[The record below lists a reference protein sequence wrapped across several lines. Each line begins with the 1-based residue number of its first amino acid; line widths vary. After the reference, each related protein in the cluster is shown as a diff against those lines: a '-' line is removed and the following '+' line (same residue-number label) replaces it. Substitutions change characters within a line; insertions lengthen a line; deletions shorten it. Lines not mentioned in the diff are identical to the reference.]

1 VADFALFHFYI
12 VYIGLSR
19 WGHDAIARMGDARRA
34 AMQSRIAAIYCS
46 AENLFALERSFRLN
60 SVEKVCPI
68 AAGRDLKVP

>member
-1 VADFALFHFYI
+1 MMRLP
-12 VYIGLSR
+12 
-19 WGHDAIARMGDARRA
+19 RMGDARRA

-68 AAGRDLKVP
+68 AAGRGLEGSMTARRCQTPAKE